1 MIKELTA
8 ITPGYLKHRLEEQE
22 ECYKQE
28 IERLKEDNKYL
39 NKVNIEL
46 STERN
51 KLNNIIN
58 ELEKYI
64 NEEYAYDDIGMK
76 IFDASKLQDKL
87 QELKGEDKTF
97 NERVEEIYNSHMK
110 YIYDK
115 EDKKIE
121 KINILNCDDYVK
133 KENYET
139 ILTMQEI
146 TLDIQTLK
154 NKINKI
160 IDYINKENK

>member
-1 MIKELTA
+1 
-8 ITPGYLKHRLEEQE
+8 
-22 ECYKQE
+22 
-28 IERLKEDNKYL
+28 
-39 NKVNIEL
+39 
-46 STERN
+46 
-51 KLNNIIN
+51 
-58 ELEKYI
+58 
-64 NEEYAYDDIGMK
+64 MK

-121 KINILNCDDYVK
+121 KIKILNCDDYVK

>member
-22 ECYKQE
+22 EWYKQE
-28 IERLKEDNKYL
+28 IERL
-39 NKVNIEL
+39 
-46 STERN
+46 
-51 KLNNIIN
+51 NNIIN
-58 ELEKYI
+58 KLEKYI

-121 KINILNCDDYVK
+121 KIKKVK
-133 KENYET
+133 EK
-139 ILTMQEI
+139 
-146 TLDIQTLK
+146 
-154 NKINKI
+154 
-160 IDYINKENK
+160 